1 MGTPYC
7 FGDEHRIRDG
17 KIQLPSSRP
26 PASPLLGHVQH
37 NLLPGEFR
45 GTTADSFRSQ
55 AHHVSQTSPF
65 S

>member
-17 KIQLPSSRP
+17 KIQLPSSRT
-26 PASPLLGHVQH
+26 PASPILGHVQH

-45 GTTADSFRSQ
+45 GKTADSFS
-55 AHHVSQTSPF
+55 S
-65 S
+65 